1 MSKVSAEK
9 RHFAFPGRRRI
20 PTLTRPRSYTAWR
33 MPKTLVYL
41 FIGLLAGVLSGMFG
55 IGGGVVIVP
64 ALIFLASMSLR
75 EATGTSLAALIPPV
89 GLLGA
94 WEYYRSGSI
103 HVRTAVLVATGLF
116 VGAYL
121 GAKFILNVPPGP
133 ARKLYAVFMVL
144 IGIRMFFE

>member
-1 MSKVSAEK
+1 
-9 RHFAFPGRRRI
+9 
-20 PTLTRPRSYTAWR
+20 
-33 MPKTLVYL
+33 MPNTVLYL
-41 FIGLLAGVLSGMFG
+41 LIGLGAGVLSGMFG

-64 ALIFLASMSLR
+64 ALIFLAAMTLR

-103 HVRTAVLVATGLF
+103 HVRTAILVATGLF

-121 GAKFILNVPPGP
+121 GSRIILSVPNGP
-133 ARKLYAVFMVL
+133 AKKAYAVFMVI

>member
-1 MSKVSAEK
+1 MKVGS
-9 RHFAFPGRRRI
+9 GVI
-20 PTLTRPRSYTAWR
+20 CYLSS
-33 MPKTLVYL
+33 MPNMVLYVL
-41 FIGLLAGVLSGMFG
+41 IGLGAGVLSGMFG

-94 WEYYRSGSI
+94 WEYYRSGSM
-103 HVRTAVLVATGLF
+103 HVRTALLVAAGLF

-121 GAKFILNVPPGP
+121 GSRVILTIPTGP
-133 ARKLYAVFMVL
+133 AKKFYAVFMVL